1 MIILVLLFVVGIPL
15 AISLYKMLAVSTVK
29 IAAFAIDFALVFL
42 LTCFYGHS
50 FIGTK
55 LATGNLVYLIDIA
68 LGIVATLAYG
78 VLIILLHLSLIHI

>member
-42 LTCFYGHS
+42 LTC
-50 FIGTK
+50 
-55 LATGNLVYLIDIA
+55 
-68 LGIVATLAYG
+68 G
-78 VLIILLHLSLIHI
+78 VSI